1 MHQVVALLFSSS
13 ILSDF
18 LGCPVDL
25 RSGCGISCVGEC
37 GGSEQWQSFLEAVFA
52 SRLRRDRIL
61 LPVRVPSW
69 VSAVV
74 CYCICL
80 GSMGMRGVV

>member
-37 GGSEQWQSFLEAVFA
+37 GGSE
-52 SRLRRDRIL
+52 
-61 LPVRVPSW
+61 SW
-69 VSAVV
+69 VDPIPFSASVHKSWESDDFG
-74 CYCICL
+74 IDDSDFDL
-80 GSMGMRGVV
+80 GSIF